1 MHFWKSAK
9 KFECFEGL
17 QNPVILHRLWNSNFN
32 LFPANLLELEMT
44 QSWIY
49 PIPNDFEK
57 FFRLQTG
64 KTKKNTLKNIWSS
77 SSISSSFNGFQTIW
91 KAGHL
96 VTKFPPGW
104 HSPQL
109 LSAISLKKDWNWIV
123 HNPDAVTK
131 QAIWTKQLHGD
142 HHILEAFKGTFSVYG
157 FDVIGDSS
165 HLLRFLK

>member
-49 PIPNDFEK
+49 PIPNGFEY
-57 FFRLQTG
+57 FFQAPNRQ
-64 KTKKNTLKNIWSS
+64 TKKNTLKNLYPPASMAS
-77 SSISSSFNGFQTIW
+77 KQIW
-91 KAGHL
+91 KAPHL
-96 VTKFPPGW
+96 VTQFPPGW

-123 HNPDAVTK
+123 HNPDTVTK

-142 HHILEAFKGTFSVYG
+142 YHIHWK
-157 FDVIGDSS
+157 
-165 HLLRFLK
+165 LLKERFLFMVLMWLETPVIH